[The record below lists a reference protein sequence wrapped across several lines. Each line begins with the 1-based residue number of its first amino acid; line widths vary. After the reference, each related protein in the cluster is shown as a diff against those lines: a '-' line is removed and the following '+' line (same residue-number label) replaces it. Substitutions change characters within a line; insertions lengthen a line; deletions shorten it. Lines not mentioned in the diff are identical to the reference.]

1 MEITRNSELVVEFN
15 EMVNDELQKVYTGE
29 TQITLTQALATIC
42 GELYDSRLRYD
53 RESGTYKEVN
63 DLYYSQMVMISGLA
77 NNIWSQMYDTR
88 TNKQGYVKGTKH
100 KLDRATMQLKL
111 VAKQCDGTEIALQAV
126 DRAEGWVERLETQY
140 AIQSEMYHTIAAV
153 MEVATGVA
161 HKPLEPWTLDSG
173 SEPETDVKKDELSA
187 KLAARR
193 ITLGEEGYVPT
204 TDGVGDSTN
213 VSGTTNDKDEA
224 AEQKRKK
231 KQSKA
236 A

>member
-1 MEITRNSELVVEFN
+1 MNTQVELN
-15 EMVNDELQKVYTGE
+15 EMINTDLQAAYTGE

-42 GELYDSRLRYD
+42 AELYDVRLKYD
-53 RESGTYKEVN
+53 PESGTYKDHN
-63 DLYYSQMVMISGLA
+63 DLGYSQMVMISGLA

-88 TNKQGYVKGTKH
+88 TNRQGYIKGTAH
-100 KLDRATMQLKL
+100 KLDKATAKLKL
-111 VAKQCDGTEIALQAV
+111 VSKRCDGTEIALQEVAQ
-126 DRAEGWVERLETQY
+126 AKGWVERLQVQY
-140 AIQSEMYHTIAAV
+140 TIQDELYHTIAAV
-153 MEVATGVA
+153 MEVATGRA
-161 HKPLEPWTLDSG
+161 HTPLEPWKTAPQA
-173 SEPETDVKKDELSA
+173 EPEANVDKDT
-187 KLAARR
+187 LAAELAAMG

-231 KQSKA
+231 RQSKA

>member
-1 MEITRNSELVVEFN
+1 MNTQVELN
-15 EMVNDELQKVYTGE
+15 EMINTDLQAAYTGE
-29 TQITLTQALATIC
+29 TQITLTHALATIC
-42 GELYDSRLRYD
+42 AEFYDSRLRYD
-53 RESGTYKEVN
+53 RESGTYKDVN

-77 NNIWSQMYDTR
+77 NNIWAQMHDTR

-100 KLDRATMQLKL
+100 KLDRATAQLKL
-111 VAKQCDGTEIALQAV
+111 VAAQCDGTEIALQAV
-126 DRAEGWVERLETQY
+126 DRAEGWVERLEAQY
-140 AIQSEMYHTIAAV
+140 AVQDEMYHTIAAV

-161 HKPLEPWTLDSG
+161 HKPLEPWTLEVR
-173 SEPETDVKKDELSA
+173 SETSRMNEGLMKDELAA
-187 KLAARR
+187 KLAARG

>member
-1 MEITRNSELVVEFN
+1 MNTQVELN
-15 EMVNDELQKVYTGE
+15 EMINTDLQAAYTGE
-29 TQITLTQALATIC
+29 AQITLTQALARIC
-42 GELYDSRLRYD
+42 AEFYDSRLRYD

-63 DLYYSQMVMISGLA
+63 DLYYSQMAMISALA
-77 NNIWSQMYDTR
+77 NNIWAQMYDTR
-88 TNKQGYVKGTKH
+88 VNKQGYIKGTKH
-100 KLDRATMQLKL
+100 KLDRATAQLKI
-111 VAKQCDGTEIALQAV
+111 VSKSCDGTEIALQAV

-140 AIQSEMYHTIAAV
+140 AVQDEMYHTIAAM
-153 MEVATGVA
+153 MEVATGIT

-173 SEPETDVKKDELSA
+173 SESETDVKKDELIA
-187 KLAARR
+187 KLAARG
-193 ITLGEEGYVPT
+193 ITLGEEGYVPS

-231 KQSKA
+231 RQKNA